1 VSQEP
6 AEVYL
11 VLAGVSGEQTFPL
24 DDRNRWTIGREGQST
39 IQVPGRWISR
49 EHAVI
54 ERLESGDWHL
64 IDLGS
69 RNGSFV
75 NGRRVTVPAILRDGD
90 EIRFGETLLIF
101 HQKGCP
107 MLADL
112 PADPLRTAP
121 TAVATAVMHV
131 RCLVTVLVVD
141 IRDFTGLAQSVETPV
156 LSRVIGTWFRRSGRA
171 VERHG
176 SRICK
181 YMGDAVMAVWVHRE
195 EDQPGEADLLPVL
208 AALIAI
214 VDLTTGLRTEFSLN
228 APLRFGAGINTGF
241 AVLGNTGSARN
252 PEYTALGD
260 TVNAAF
266 HLESASK
273 EVHQDV
279 VLGARSYTSLTAH
292 AAVQACFEPCM
303 VKLKGYEHATEAWA
317 TSFER
322 LVAALAAP

>member
-1 VSQEP
+1 MGQDS

-11 VLAGVSGEQTFPL
+11 VLTGVSGEQTFPL
-24 DDRNRWTIGREGQST
+24 DDRNRWTIGRDEQST
-39 IQVPGRWISR
+39 ISIPGRWISR
-49 EHAVI
+49 EHAYI
-54 ERLESGDWHL
+54 ERLETGEWHL
-64 IDLGS
+64 VDLGS

-75 NGRRVTVPAILRDGD
+75 NGRRVTVPALLREGD
-90 EIRFGETLLIF
+90 EIRFGETHLVF
-101 HQKGCP
+101 HQKDSL

-112 PADPLRTAP
+112 PLDPFQTA
-121 TAVATAVMHV
+121 ATALATSAMHV
-131 RCLVTVLVVD
+131 RCLVSVLVVD

-181 YMGDAVMAVWVHRE
+181 YIGDAVMAVWVHGE
-195 EDQPGEADLLPVL
+195 EGQPCEADLLPVL
-208 AALIAI
+208 AALLDIEKI
-214 VDLTTGLRTEFSLN
+214 TTGLETEFNLK

-241 AVLGNTGSARN
+241 AVVGNTGSARN

-266 HLESASK
+266 RLESATK
-273 EVHQDV
+273 EVHQDA
-279 VLGARSYTSLTAH
+279 VLGARSYTSLSEH
-292 AAVQACFEPCM
+292 AAVQACFEPCAL
-303 VKLKGYEHATEAWA
+303 KLKGYERATEAWA

-322 LVAALAAP
+322 LVAALATP

>member
-1 VSQEP
+1 MSQES

-24 DDRNRWTIGREGQST
+24 DDRSRWTIGREEQST
-39 IQVPGRWISR
+39 IQIPGRWISR
-49 EHAVI
+49 EHAYI
-54 ERLESGDWHL
+54 ERLETGDWHL
-64 IDLGS
+64 VDLGS

-214 VDLTTGLRTEFSLN
+214 VDLTTGLRTEFSLTHRCAS
-228 APLRFGAGINTGF
+228 AP
-241 AVLGNTGSARN
+241 
-252 PEYTALGD
+252 
-260 TVNAAF
+260 
-266 HLESASK
+266 ESTPDS
-273 EVHQDV
+273 
-279 VLGARSYTSLTAH
+279 
-292 AAVQACFEPCM
+292 PC
-303 VKLKGYEHATEAWA
+303 WA
-317 TSFER
+317 TR
-322 LVAALAAP
+322 AAPATRSTLRSATPSTRPFTSSRRPRKCTRTWCWAPAVTRP

>member
-1 VSQEP
+1 VGQEP

-24 DDRNRWTIGREGQST
+24 DDRNRWTIGRDEQST
-39 IQVPGRWISR
+39 IPIPGRWISR
-49 EHAVI
+49 EHAYI
-54 ERLESGDWHL
+54 ERLETGDWHL
-64 IDLGS
+64 VDLGS

-75 NGRRVTVPAILRDGD
+75 NGKRVTVPAILHEGD
-90 EIRFGETLLIF
+90 EIRFGETRLVF
-101 HQKGCP
+101 HQKDSL

-112 PADPLRTAP
+112 PLDPLQTA
-121 TAVATAVMHV
+121 ATALATSAMHV

-181 YMGDAVMAVWVHRE
+181 YIGDAVMAVWVHGDE
-195 EDQPGEADLLPVL
+195 GQPCEADLLPVL
-208 AALIAI
+208 AALLDIRSI
-214 VDLTTGLRTEFSLN
+214 TTGLETEFHLT
-228 APLRFGAGINTGF
+228 APVRFGAGINTGF
-241 AVLGNTGSARN
+241 AVVGNTGSARN

-266 HLESASK
+266 RLESATK

-279 VLGARSYTSLTAH
+279 VLGARSYTSLSAH
-292 AAVQACFEPCM
+292 GAVQSCFEPC
-303 VKLKGYEHATEAWA
+303 VLKLKGYERATEAWA

-322 LVAALAAP
+322 LVAALAIP